1 MKRIHVRSILVL
13 MLAFLTAFSVMTSC
27 KPKGADLKIGT
38 LFAVTGPAS
47 YLGSPEEKTAKMFVD
62 QINAAGGI
70 DGHQI
75 VLVTKDTG
83 AATDKALSF
92 AKQLVEEEKVLAII
106 GPSTSGESMAIKN
119 YCEENKTILLSCAAA
134 ETIVDPVAKHVFKT
148 PQKDSFAAIKIFEV
162 AKKLGIK
169 KVGVV
174 VSNDGFGLGGKAQLL
189 KYAPDAGIEVA
200 IAEEYDKAATD
211 LTAVLTK
218 LKEKKVEAVINWSIV
233 PAQSIIPKNMKQLG
247 MNIQL
252 FQSHGFGNIKYVES
266 AGEAAEGIIF
276 PCGRLLIADSLPDS
290 NLQKSLLVK
299 YAKDYVANFSEAPS
313 TFGGH
318 AYDAIVLLAAAV
330 KKAGSVDPEKV
341 RDALVTLQGVVGTG
355 GIFNMSATD
364 HNGLAID
371 AFEMLTVKQ
380 GKFVQYQ

>member
-1 MKRIHVRSILVL
+1 MKRNSVRSIFFV
-13 MLAFLTAFSVMTSC
+13 MLAVIVILSVFTSC
-27 KPKGADLKIGT
+27 KPKGADLKIGA

-47 YLGSPEEKTAKMFVD
+47 YLGAPEEKTATMIID
-62 QINAAGGI
+62 QINAAGGV
-70 DGHQI
+70 DGHKL
-75 VLVTKDTG
+75 VLVNKDTG
-83 AATDKALSF
+83 AATDKAISF

-119 YCEENKTILLSCAAA
+119 YCEENKTILVSCAAA
-134 ETIVDPVAKHVFKT
+134 ETIVDPVAKYVFKT

-162 AKKLGIK
+162 AKKIGIK

-174 VSNDGFGLGGKAQLL
+174 VSNDGFGLGGKAQLI
-189 KYAPDAGIEVA
+189 KYAPEAGIEIT

-218 LKEKKVEAVINWSIV
+218 LKEKKVEAVVNWSIV

-247 MNIQL
+247 MNIPL
-252 FQSHGFGNIKYVES
+252 FQSHGFGNIKYVAA

-290 NLQKSLLVK
+290 NQQKSLLVK
-299 YAKDYVANFSEAPS
+299 YAKDYTANFKEDPS

-318 AYDAIVLLAAAV
+318 AYDAIVLLVAAI

-341 RDALVTLQGVVGTG
+341 RDALETLQGVVGTG
-355 GIFNMSATD
+355 GIFNMSPTD